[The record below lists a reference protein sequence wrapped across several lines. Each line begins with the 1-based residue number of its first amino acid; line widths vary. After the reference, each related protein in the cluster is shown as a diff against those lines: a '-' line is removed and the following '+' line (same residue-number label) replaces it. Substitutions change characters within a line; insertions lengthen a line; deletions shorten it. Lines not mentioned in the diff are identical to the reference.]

1 MKTQKKIEKLK
12 SEGWNIV
19 FNDAEFMHEADR
31 GVVKYKYKNI
41 TSLYKSIKNDFKQ
54 AYYLQR
60 IADMHSNFND
70 LKTKI

>member
-1 MKTQKKIEKLK
+1 MTTQKKIEKLK

-41 TSLYKSIKNDFKQ
+41 TSLYKSIKNDFK
-54 AYYLQR
+54 
-60 IADMHSNFND
+60 
-70 LKTKI
+70 